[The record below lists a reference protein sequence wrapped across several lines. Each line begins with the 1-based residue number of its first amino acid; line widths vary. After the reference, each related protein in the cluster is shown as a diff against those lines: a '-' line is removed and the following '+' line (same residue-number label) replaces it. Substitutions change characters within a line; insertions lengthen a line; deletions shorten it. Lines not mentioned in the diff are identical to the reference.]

1 MNTIEEHNIPTYQDI
16 MQPFL
21 ECLKDGEVYSLHEI
35 KDKVSDYFNLSEDDR
50 NVLLSD
56 KVKCFNNRVSWAM
69 TYLKKAKLLNNIKR
83 GYYQITERGLN
94 HLNNNIPCTD
104 NGLMC
109 YSEFRRFKKPNKTE
123 TDVDD
128 TDSIEPVVNKI
139 IPIENIENAYQQ
151 IHSEL
156 SDTLLTTIKEGSP
169 YFFEKIVIDL
179 LISMGYGGSR
189 SDAGKAVGRTGD
201 GGIDGVINEDRLG
214 VDVIYIQAKRWNNT
228 VPIKEL
234 RDFIGALASKKAK
247 KGIFITTS
255 KFPKNAKNFIDSVEY
270 RIILIDGI
278 KLADLMIEY
287 DVGVS
292 INNTYCIKSID
303 MDYFDE

>member
-1 MNTIEEHNIPTYQDI
+1 

-21 ECLKDGEVYSLHEI
+21 EYLEDGEIHSLHEI
-35 KDKVSDYFNLSEDDR
+35 RDKVSDYFNLSEDDR
-50 NVLLSD
+50 NVLLLNS
-56 KVKCFNNRVSWAM
+56 KVKCFNNRVGWAM
-69 TYLKKAKLLNNIKR
+69 TYLKKAKLIDIIKR
-83 GYYQITERGLN
+83 GHYQITERGLN
-94 HLNNNIPCTD
+94 HLNENIPCTD
-104 NGLMC
+104 DGLMR
-109 YSEFRRFKKPNKTE
+109 YSEFKRFKKPNKTK

-128 TDSIEPVVNKI
+128 TDDTELAVDQIT
-139 IPIENIENAYQQ
+139 PIENIENAYQQ

-156 SDTLLTTIKEGSP
+156 SDSLLTTIKEGSP

-189 SDAGKAVGRTGD
+189 SDAGEAVGRTGD

-278 KLADLMIEY
+278 KLANLMIEY